1 MTKLFLLYLLALILI
16 TGPAVA
22 HNFSYSH
29 PECRAT
35 LDKNG
40 SKGGWNHEEIE
51 GKLGQ
56 PIGYSLVVAFGL
68 VFGFITT
75 GLVYLDQYFFRRVMN
90 SEYFN
95 TAGRSV
101 RTGLTASVIVSQW
114 TWAATLLQSSTVS
127 FKYGISGP
135 LWYAAGATVQVI
147 LFSMIAI
154 LVKLRA
160 PTCHTF
166 LEIIRA
172 RWGRTAHIVFLAFA
186 IATNLIV
193 TSLLILG
200 ASSVVSYL
208 TGMDVDVASILV
220 PMGVILYTLAGG
232 LKATFLAS
240 YFNTAIILIALV
252 IIMFKVYVTSNQIGS
267 PLAMWC
273 LLKTRSTIEKGN
285 LDNSYI
291 TIYSKGGFF
300 FGLVNLVGNFGTVF
314 IDQSYWQSAIAAT
327 PTASWK
333 GYILG
338 GLCWF
343 AIPFALATS
352 LGLTAVALDVELS
365 PPEVN
370 KGLVVPNAMNALMGK
385 SGLAL
390 LLVMLFMAV
399 TSSGASEQI
408 AFSSIIAYDVY
419 RTYINPNCSGQ
430 SIISLSRFVIL
441 IFGVLSGVFGI
452 ILHHLAVDLNFLYLA
467 MGIFIGPAVFPVAY
481 SITWGRASRHGA
493 VFGAVFGLILGVL
506 VWLMFGFMRADPDLA
521 DGRRWTL
528 NIEKLAQDE
537 VMLAGNL
544 VSILSSGLICT
555 LVSLFNPDD
564 CDWSTTRII
573 PLIEDDPNAHIPFE
587 TEEALQ
593 RALRKISVIGV
604 ILTIVLILIWP
615 VLTLPARIFSRP
627 YFTFWI
633 VLSFIWGIVSCLAMV
648 ILPLVESRQGII
660 TVVTGGKFTARGR
673 RYSGEMDMDGSL
685 EDFVIEER

>member
-1 MTKLFLLYLLALILI
+1 MTKSPLSFLALILL
-16 TGPAVA
+16 TSVVVA
-22 HNFSYSH
+22 EPSLIETN
-29 PECRAT
+29 PECQKFIS
-35 LDKNG
+35 DHV
-40 SKGGWNHEEIE
+40 SKAAENDDTKVE
-51 GKLGQ
+51 GRLGM
-56 PIGYSLVVAFGL
+56 PIGYALVVAFGPAFGL
-68 VFGFITT
+68 VTT

-114 TWAATLLQSSTVS
+114 TWAATLLQSSTVAY
-127 FKYGISGP
+127 KYGISGP

-147 LFSMIAI
+147 LFSMIAV

-172 RWGRTAHIVFLAFA
+172 RWGQTAHIVFLIFA
-186 IATNLIV
+186 IVTNLIV

-200 ASSVVSYL
+200 SSSVVSYL
-208 TGMDVDVASILV
+208 TGINVDVASLLIPL
-220 PMGVILYTLAGG
+220 GVILYTLAGG

-240 YFNTAIILIALV
+240 YFNTAVILISLV
-252 IIMFKVYVTSNQIGS
+252 IILFKVYVTSNEIGS
-267 PLAMWC
+267 PFAMWC
-273 LLKTRSTIEKGN
+273 LLKTRSADKGN
-285 LDNSYI
+285 LEKSFL
-291 TIYSKGGFF
+291 TMFSKGGFY

-343 AIPFALATS
+343 AVPFSFATS
-352 LGLTAVALDVELS
+352 LGLTAVALDVDLET
-365 PPEVN
+365 ERVDE
-370 KGLVVPNAMNALMGK
+370 GLVVADAMYRLMGY
-385 SGLAL
+385 SGLVL
-390 LLVMLFMAV
+390 LLVTLFMAV

-408 AFSSIIAYDVY
+408 AFSSLIAYDVY

-452 ILHHLAVDLNFLYLA
+452 VLHHLNVDLNFLYLA
-467 MGIFIGPAVFPVAY
+467 TGIFIGPAVFPVAY
-481 SITWGRASRHGA
+481 SITWGRASRRGA
-493 VFGAVFGLILGVL
+493 VVGAISGLCLGISVWLLFGLMSNGPN
-506 VWLMFGFMRADPDLA
+506 GKEA
-521 DGRRWTL
+521 RWTL
-528 NIEKLAQDE
+528 TIEKLGKNE
-537 VMLAGNL
+537 VMLAGNM

-555 LVSLFNPDD
+555 LMSLFNPDD
-564 CDWSTTRII
+564 CDWSSTKII

-587 TEEALQ
+587 TEEALY
-593 RALRKISVIGV
+593 RALRRISVIGV
-604 ILTIVLILIWP
+604 TMTILLVIVWP
-615 VLTLPARIFSRP
+615 ALTLPARIFSRH
-627 YFTFWI
+627 YFTFWV
-633 VLSFIWGIVSCLAMV
+633 VLSFTWGIFSCLAMV

-660 TVVTGGKFTARGR
+660 TVVTGGKFTARAR
-673 RYSGEMDMDGSL
+673 RHSGEMEMEGSL

>member
-1 MTKLFLLYLLALILI
+1 MTKLPPSILALILL
-16 TGPAVA
+16 TSVVVA
-22 HNFSYSH
+22 AQSLNETN
-29 PECRAT
+29 PECQKFISNAVPGT
-35 LDKNG
+35 
-40 SKGGWNHEEIE
+40 EENEDAKVE
-51 GKLGQ
+51 GKLGM
-56 PIGYSLVVAFGL
+56 PIGYALVVAFGL
-68 VFGFITT
+68 VFGVVTT

-114 TWAATLLQSSTVS
+114 TWAATLLQSSTVAY
-127 FKYGISGP
+127 KYGISGP

-172 RWGRTAHIVFLAFA
+172 RWGRTAHLVFLIFA
-186 IATNLIV
+186 IVTNLIV

-200 ASSVVSYL
+200 SSSVVSYL
-208 TGMDVDVASILV
+208 TGINVDVASVLI

-240 YFNTAIILIALV
+240 YFNTAVILISLV
-252 IIMFKVYVTSNQIGS
+252 IILFKVYVTSNEIGS
-267 PLAMWC
+267 PFAMWC
-273 LLKTRSTIEKGN
+273 LLKTRSADKGN
-285 LDNSYI
+285 LDNSFL
-291 TIYSKGGFF
+291 TMYSKGGFY

-343 AIPFALATS
+343 AIPFSFATS
-352 LGLTAVALDVELS
+352 LGLTAVALGVDLEL
-365 PPEVN
+365 ERVD
-370 KGLVVPNAMNALMGK
+370 KGLVIADAMYRLMGY
-385 SGLAL
+385 SGLVL

-452 ILHHLAVDLNFLYLA
+452 VLHHLNVDLNFLYLA
-467 MGIFIGPAVFPVAY
+467 TGIFIGPAVFPVAY
-481 SITWGRASRHGA
+481 SITWGRASRRGA
-493 VFGAVFGLILGVL
+493 IFGAISGLILGVL
-506 VWLMFGFMRADPDLA
+506 VWLLFGLMRSGPDEKDA
-521 DGRRWTL
+521 RWTL
-528 NIEKLAQDE
+528 TVEKLGDNE

-555 LVSLFNPDD
+555 LMSLFNPDD
-564 CDWSTTRII
+564 CDWSTTKII

-587 TEEALQ
+587 TEEALY
-593 RALRKISVIGV
+593 RALRRISVIGLT
-604 ILTIVLILIWP
+604 LTILLVIVWP
-615 VLTLPARIFSRP
+615 VLTLPARIFSRS
-627 YFTFWI
+627 YFTFWV
-633 VLSFIWGIVSCLAMV
+633 VLSFTWGVVSCLAMV
-648 ILPLVESRQGII
+648 VLPLVESRQSIV
-660 TVVTGGKFTARGR
+660 TVVTGGKFTARAR
-673 RYSGEMDMDGSL
+673 RHSGEMEMEGSL